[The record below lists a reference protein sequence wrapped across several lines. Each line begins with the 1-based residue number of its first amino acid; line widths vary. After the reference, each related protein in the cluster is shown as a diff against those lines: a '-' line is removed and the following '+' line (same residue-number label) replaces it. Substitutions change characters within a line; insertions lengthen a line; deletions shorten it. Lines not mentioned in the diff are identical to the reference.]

1 MHPSEAITGTTS
13 DLLKGRTIVLGIT
26 GSIAAVES
34 FDLARDLMRHGARVV
49 PVLTPEAQRLVTPC
63 SLAFATGQE
72 PIVELDGRAQHV
84 SLLGDVQ
91 GRADLLLI
99 APATANTICK
109 IACGIDDTPVTTMAS
124 VALGSGV
131 PIVIAPAM
139 HGAMF
144 NNPMVAEGIERLR
157 SAGVGFVGPRMEGR
171 KAKIA
176 DREETVHAVIRRLS
190 QGLMKGRRVL
200 VIGGSSAE
208 GIDDMRIVTNRG
220 TGETAVALALAAYHE
235 GADTEL
241 WMGRCTVPLPA
252 FLRIRRFEAVGDL
265 LAMAEEVDHDLVL
278 VPAALSDFTF
288 DRERGKLPS
297 EAKATALQL
306 RSVPKVLPL
315 LRERCPKVIG
325 FKAES
330 GLGEEGL
337 IAEARAS
344 LKRYGLVAVAANDL
358 KDVRTGFTRIVLVKA
373 RGRKVLEGS
382 KADVARML
390 IAEAARL

>member
-1 MHPSEAITGTTS
+1 MHPSEAITGTAS

-144 NNPMVAEGIERLR
+144 NNPMVAEAIERLK
-157 SAGVGFVGPRMEGR
+157 SVGVGFVGPRMEGR

-208 GIDDMRIVTNRG
+208 SIDDMRIVTNRG

-265 LAMAEEVDHDLVL
+265 LEMIKEVDHDLAL

-306 RSVPKVLPL
+306 KSVPKVLPSL
-315 LRERCPKVIG
+315 KERCPKVIG

-344 LKRYGLVAVAANDL
+344 LKRYGLAAVAANDL
-358 KDVRTGFTRIVLVKA
+358 KDVRPGSTRIVLVKA

-382 KADVARML
+382 KAEVARLL

>member
-1 MHPSEAITGTTS
+1 MHPSEAITGTAS

-109 IACGIDDTPVTTMAS
+109 ITCGIDDTPVTTMAS

-144 NNPMVAEGIERLR
+144 NNPLVAEAIERLK
-157 SAGVGFVGPRMEGR
+157 SVGVGFVGPRMEGR

-265 LAMAEEVDHDLVL
+265 LEMIKEVDHDLAL

-306 RSVPKVLPL
+306 KSVPKVLPSL
-315 LRERCPKVIG
+315 KERCPKVIG

-344 LKRYGLVAVAANDL
+344 LKRYGLAAVAANDL
-358 KDVRTGFTRIVLVKA
+358 KDVRPGSTRIVLVKA

>member
-1 MHPSEAITGTTS
+1 MHPSEAITGTAS

-109 IACGIDDTPVTTMAS
+109 ITCGIDDTPVTTMAS

-144 NNPMVAEGIERLR
+144 NNPMVAEAIERLK
-157 SAGVGFVGPRMEGR
+157 SVGVGFVGPRMEGR

-208 GIDDMRIVTNRG
+208 SIDDMRIVTNRG

-265 LAMAEEVDHDLVL
+265 LEMVKEVDHDLAL

-306 RSVPKVLPL
+306 KSVPKVLPSL
-315 LRERCPKVIG
+315 KERCPKVIG

-344 LKRYGLVAVAANDL
+344 LKRYGLAAVAANDL
-358 KDVRTGFTRIVLVKA
+358 KDVRPGSTRIVLVKA

>member
-1 MHPSEAITGTTS
+1 MHPSEAITGTAS

-144 NNPMVAEGIERLR
+144 NNPMVAEAIERLK

-208 GIDDMRIVTNRG
+208 SIDDMRIVTNRG

-265 LAMAEEVDHDLVL
+265 LAMAEEVDHDLAL

-306 RSVPKVLPL
+306 KSVPKVLPSL
-315 LRERCPKVIG
+315 KERCPKVIG

-344 LKRYGLVAVAANDL
+344 LKRYGLAAVAANDL
-358 KDVRTGFTRIVLVKA
+358 KDVRPGSTRIVLVKA

>member
-1 MHPSEAITGTTS
+1 
-13 DLLKGRTIVLGIT
+13 
-26 GSIAAVES
+26 
-34 FDLARDLMRHGARVV
+34 
-49 PVLTPEAQRLVTPC
+49 
-63 SLAFATGQE
+63 
-72 PIVELDGRAQHV
+72 
-84 SLLGDVQ
+84 
-91 GRADLLLI
+91 
-99 APATANTICK
+99 
-109 IACGIDDTPVTTMAS
+109 
-124 VALGSGV
+124 
-131 PIVIAPAM
+131 
-139 HGAMF
+139 
-144 NNPMVAEGIERLR
+144 
-157 SAGVGFVGPRMEGR
+157 MEGR

-208 GIDDMRIVTNRG
+208 SIDDMRIVTNRG

-265 LAMAEEVDHDLVL
+265 LEMIKEVDHDLAL

-306 RSVPKVLPL
+306 KSVPKVLPSL
-315 LRERCPKVIG
+315 KERCPKVIG

-344 LKRYGLVAVAANDL
+344 LKRYGLAAVAVNDL
-358 KDVRTGFTRIVLVKA
+358 KDVRPGSTRIVLVKA

>member
-1 MHPSEAITGTTS
+1 MHPSEAITGTAS

-144 NNPMVAEGIERLR
+144 NNPMVAEAIERLK
-157 SAGVGFVGPRMEGR
+157 SVGVGFVGPRMEGR

-208 GIDDMRIVTNRG
+208 SIDDMRIVTNRG

-265 LAMAEEVDHDLVL
+265 LEMIKEVDHDLAL

-306 RSVPKVLPL
+306 KSVPKVLPSL
-315 LRERCPKVIG
+315 KERCPKVIG

-344 LKRYGLVAVAANDL
+344 LKRYGLAAVAANDL
-358 KDVRTGFTRIVLVKA
+358 KDVRPGSTRIVLVKA